1 MKKRDIV
8 SLIISV
14 IILLVAGALMYR
26 YFVPPAK
33 DNGVKVEV
41 PRPVET
47 SFSQDRIS
55 ELKNKT
61 KDFTPD
67 ITPTDSAA
75 RPIIQ

>member
-1 MKKRDIV
+1 MKRRDVITLV
-8 SLIISV
+8 ISV
-14 IILLVAGALMYR
+14 TILLVASAFIYR

-33 DNGVKVEV
+33 DNGVQVEV

-47 SFSQDRIS
+47 TFDQAQLDG
-55 ELKNKT
+55 LKNGV
-61 KDFTPD
+61 KDYTPD